1 MLSADALPVLTLFSV
16 STSVGLLFL
25 DAKFEP
31 PEPFA
36 LESCPLLELEPYFLL
51 KEEAVEPA
59 LLMSGRRVGRQA
71 HTIAMPICTADH
83 NSARA
88 NATF

>member
-1 MLSADALPVLTLFSV
+1 MLSADALPVLTFFSV

-51 KEEAVEPA
+51 KEEAVKPA
-59 LLMSGRRVGRQA
+59 LLMSGPEPGGRSPLLDVGA
-71 HTIAMPICTADH
+71 HTYLLYSCHD
-83 NSARA
+83 SVRD
-88 NATF
+88 